1 MQATAPPTLPQL
13 PKVDGNTLMPFLAVN
28 AWVKA
33 ATHCRFD
40 ITPLFHA
47 AGVDFQAGRI
57 PTIRKAALVQ
67 LMQQCVV
74 RAAPHYHFPV
84 ILGEYFAFDH
94 LPALETFLAT
104 SPTLRQAVPA
114 LHWAN
119 IVMPTMSLKL
129 EENGATSALLLE
141 VDLPGASN
149 EVKGYFVE
157 SVLASISKVVRLA
170 LGPTH
175 LIHHIEV
182 RHQPSPLFLATL
194 PGFIAPIRTGQA
206 RDAGVFASRLLDTP
220 LPGASPGLH
229 EQAQAVLEQE
239 LAEPSAQLLHEQVT
253 RMLRQQPALL
263 AQGLDEVASQLGL
276 HPRTLQR
283 RLQDTGHAFAS
294 ILSACRQQLASEA
307 LMGTRCDMEALSARL
322 GFADRHS
329 FTRAFKRWTGVSP
342 TAWRRQQ
349 RATPPQ

>member
-1 MQATAPPTLPQL
+1 MLHTTSASALPAAEVADNAPI
-13 PKVDGNTLMPFLAVN
+13 PFVAVN

-47 AGVDFQAGRI
+47 AGVDFHAGRI
-57 PTIRKAALVQ
+57 PTIRKTALVQ
-67 LMQQCVV
+67 LMQHCVA
-74 RAAPHYHFPV
+74 RATPHHHYPV

-104 SPTLRQAVPA
+104 SPTLRHAVPA
-114 LHWAN
+114 LHWASM
-119 IVMPTMSLKL
+119 VMPILSMRV
-129 EENGATSALLLE
+129 EEHGATSALLLE
-141 VDLPGASN
+141 VDLPGAPES
-149 EVKGYFVE
+149 VKGYFVE
-157 SVLASISKVVRLA
+157 SVLASISKIVRLA
-170 LGPTH
+170 LGPTR
-175 LIHHIEV
+175 LVHHIEV
-182 RHQPSPLFLATL
+182 RHQPSPLFLAML

-206 RDAGVFASRLLDTP
+206 RDAGVFATRLLDMP

-239 LAEPSAQLLHEQVT
+239 LADPALQPLHERVSQL
-253 RMLRQQPALL
+253 LRQQPALL
-263 AQGLDEVASQLGL
+263 AQGLDEVALQLGL

-294 ILSACRQQLASEA
+294 LLSACRLQLASEA
-307 LMGTRCDMEALSARL
+307 LLTGRCDMEALSSSL

-349 RATPPQ
+349 RTAHPR